1 MKGGVSKVLVGI
13 DGSNHSLRAAEYA
26 MEISIKYMAKLIA
39 VTVAYLPAK
48 SRVSQQEAIEVG
60 AGLSEMEKAK
70 TWFESFTQRAR
81 QNKIE
86 LRTELV
92 NSQRPVD
99 YVILEYAEKEGI
111 DLIVIGTRGRTGL
124 SKIVLGSVASGII
137 SYSHSPN
144 IFYQLTNFK

>member
-1 MKGGVSKVLVGI
+1 MTTMKVGVSKVLVGI
-13 DGSNHSLRAAEYA
+13 DGSNHSLRATEYA

-39 VTVAYLPAK
+39 VTVTYLPEK
-48 SRVSQQEAIEVG
+48 SRISQQEAIEVE

-124 SKIVLGSVASGII
+124 SKIVLGSVASGIV
-137 SYSHSPN
+137 SYSHSPV
-144 IFYQLTNFK
+144 LVVK

>member
-1 MKGGVSKVLVGI
+1 MKGGISKVLVGI

-39 VTVAYLPAK
+39 VTVTYLPTK
-48 SRVSQQEAIEVG
+48 SRISQQEAIEVG

-70 TWFESFTQRAR
+70 TWFDSFTQRAR

-124 SKIVLGSVASGII
+124 SKIVLGSVASGIV
-137 SYSHSPN
+137 SYSHSPVLV
-144 IFYQLTNFK
+144 IK

>member
-1 MKGGVSKVLVGI
+1 MTTMKVGVSKVLVGI

-39 VTVAYLPAK
+39 VTVTYLPEK
-48 SRVSQQEAIEVG
+48 SRISQQEAIEVE

-124 SKIVLGSVASGII
+124 SKIVLGSVASGIV
-137 SYSHSPN
+137 SYSHSPV
-144 IFYQLTNFK
+144 LVVK

>member
-48 SRVSQQEAIEVG
+48 SRVSQLEAIEVG

-137 SYSHSPN
+137 SYSHSRV
-144 IFYQLTNFK
+144 LVVK

>member
-1 MKGGVSKVLVGI
+1 MKGGISKVLVGI

-48 SRVSQQEAIEVG
+48 SRLSQLEAIEVG

-137 SYSHSPN
+137 SYSHSPV
-144 IFYQLTNFK
+144 LVVK

>member
-124 SKIVLGSVASGII
+124 SKIVLGSVASGIV
-137 SYSHSPN
+137 SYSHSPV
-144 IFYQLTNFK
+144 LVVK

>member
-13 DGSNHSLRAAEYA
+13 DGSNHSLRATEYA

-48 SRVSQQEAIEVG
+48 SRVSQLEAIEVG

-137 SYSHSPN
+137 SYSHSPV
-144 IFYQLTNFK
+144 LVVK

>member
-48 SRVSQQEAIEVG
+48 SRVSQQEAIEIE

-70 TWFESFTQRAR
+70 TWFESFTQRAK

-124 SKIVLGSVASGII
+124 SKIVLGSVASGIV
-137 SYSHSPN
+137 SYSHSPV
-144 IFYQLTNFK
+144 LVVK